1 MHIDYLENIVNKRL
15 IVGNESKLLDK
26 QEYSQS
32 P

>member
-1 MHIDYLENIVNKRL
+1 MRL

-26 QEYSQS
+26 QEYTQS